1 VNRRKGTSECRVLE
15 QCELG
20 RGGTSREAVDSVTK
34 AGGGI
39 NTKESSSSSRKGE
52 RRELTFPVWFKGV
65 TKNAPPPEACQFTER
80 YLQEADTKFVSK
92 AEALILTLS

>member
-15 QCELG
+15 QCEHG

-39 NTKESSSSSRKGE
+39 NTK
-52 RRELTFPVWFKGV
+52 RELFVERG
-65 TKNAPPPEACQFTER
+65 TKVDSLFQFDSRE
-80 YLQEADTKFVSK
+80 
-92 AEALILTLS
+92 